1 VLSGRL
7 VANDG
12 NSSVAF
18 RTLPQG
24 LTFASPPIV
33 ACYFEDLATPG
44 IWRDVTGLES
54 TAENPYACLLRE
66 TTIGGPLGVTMVAP
80 SQYVGSSYAIVVVF

>member
-7 VANDG
+7 AANDG

-18 RTLPQG
+18 RTLPNG

-33 ACYFEDLATPG
+33 SCYFEDLATPG
-44 IWRDVTGLES
+44 VWRDVTDFTS
-54 TAENPYACLLRE
+54 TPENVYACLLRE
-66 TTIGGPLGVTMVAP
+66 TTIGGPLSVTMLAP
-80 SQYVGSSYAIVVVF
+80 SQFVGANYAIVVVF